1 MKIKGWLILMVNEG
15 RAGYTGMGCEE
26 AKISYHISLIYEVP
40 SGKYE
45 NKPGKSQG
53 ILRENV
59 QECGNPVSIPSYTV
73 LWCRNS
79 VVRAAISIPHLQ
91 Q

>member
-53 ILRENV
+53 ILREKCARMW
-59 QECGNPVSIPSYTV
+59 EPC
-73 LWCRNS
+73 
-79 VVRAAISIPHLQ
+79 
-91 Q
+91 